1 MAFCRAGLD
10 LPRLWAGWFDDQRIE
25 ELTAEWTVTTA
36 EEARSAAIDELQKH
50 GSSSLTLD
58 IPTSDQIPSCFRDIP
73 ADTAGCSHAPPA
85 PRSGRR

>member
-50 GSSSLTLD
+50 GSSS
-58 IPTSDQIPSCFRDIP
+58 
-73 ADTAGCSHAPPA
+73 
-85 PRSGRR
+85 